1 MKKGFVILNL
11 FLMFAV
17 LSSMLFQYVHSYEHL
32 AKQLSEKKCVH
43 KYNSS
48 QEITHQHHNYDNCFV
63 CNFTVSTYI
72 SSDISHFEFKK
83 INILS
88 GYSLFKSREI
98 TQFFKGSL
106 FALRAPPS
114 FIV

>member
-1 MKKGFVILNL
+1 MKKKFVLLNS
-11 FLMFAV
+11 FLMLAV
-17 LSSMLFQYVHSYEHL
+17 LFSMLFQYVHSYEHL
-32 AKQLSEKKCVH
+32 AKQLSEKECAH

-48 QEITHQHHNYDNCFV
+48 QEITHQHHNFDNCFV
-63 CNFTVSTYI
+63 CSFTLSTFI

-83 INILS
+83 IIIPS
-88 GYSLFKSREI
+88 GYSLFNSREI